1 MVIRCPKLRLQ
12 TICCFGGGAS
22 SSEMQLSPFSSRTVR
37 SSTTLKFFRINV
49 GFVSDSCRAVV
60 IPITCSFFAIRF
72 PTPQISSTG
81 CRLSN
86 FAVLRGFSADSAST
100 P

>member
-1 MVIRCPKLRLQ
+1 
-12 TICCFGGGAS
+12 
-22 SSEMQLSPFSSRTVR
+22 MQLAVQLTYRALQHYVEV
-37 SSTTLKFFRINV
+37 FRINV

-86 FAVLRGFSADSAST
+86 FAVLRGFSGDSAST